1 MRLSLPCALLLTCLL
16 MPAHAATVTTRG
28 NPKGQPVVLLHGLA
42 RSAGSMEKMAAQLA
56 SAGYAVCN
64 IDYPSRK
71 YRIEVLAKDYV
82 APAIRRCFPKPTA
95 PIAFVTHSM
104 GGIVLRQL
112 AATNA
117 LPSIGRAVMLSP
129 PNQGSAVVDRLG
141 GLAPFRWLNGP
152 AGAQL
157 ATVGANTVGAR
168 RALPQQA
175 DVVGAGH
182 ALPQQPNAI
191 RARHALPQQAN
202 VVGARHALPQQANVV
217 GARHA
222 LPLLEQLGPAP
233 FELGIITGTRSINLL
248 LSLLLTGPNDGKV
261 TVESAQLQGMKAFL
275 TVPVSHPFIMQNHA
289 VMAETLYF
297 LQHGTFTRTTPP
309 SDLKN

>member
-112 AATNA
+112 AATKA
-117 LPSIGRAVMLSP
+117 VSSIGRAVMLSP

-157 ATVGANTVGAR
+157 ATIGANT
-168 RALPQQA
+168 
-175 DVVGAGH
+175 
-182 ALPQQPNAI
+182 
-191 RARHALPQQAN
+191 
-202 VVGARHALPQQANVV
+202 V

-309 SDLKN
+309 SGRKD

>member
-112 AATNA
+112 AATKA
-117 LPSIGRAVMLSP
+117 VSSIGRAVMLSP

-157 ATVGANTVGAR
+157 ATIGANTVGAR
-168 RALPQQA
+168 
-175 DVVGAGH
+175 H

-191 RARHALPQQAN
+191 R
-202 VVGARHALPQQANVV
+202 
-217 GARHA
+217 ARHA